1 MFVYCVFVYYYHFP
15 PQNLPPTN
23 FIRAL
28 RLLRLIRVLRLLK
41 LLSFLKNV
49 DVMIDLILATLSQGE
64 WASVRLCECECV
76 NTCHYAFHC
85 PFSRH
90 LRLTNSRLP
99 LPPVYVCGSLLSIVA
114 VECVSLR
121 RHDRHHHLRLPCVHC
136 RAGRFHGTWSEQC
149 RPLVHTS

>member
-49 DVMIDLILATLSQGE
+49 DVMIDLILATLSHGE
-64 WASVRLCECECV
+64 
-76 NTCHYAFHC
+76 
-85 PFSRH
+85 
-90 LRLTNSRLP
+90 
-99 LPPVYVCGSLLSIVA
+99 
-114 VECVSLR
+114 
-121 RHDRHHHLRLPCVHC
+121 
-136 RAGRFHGTWSEQC
+136 
-149 RPLVHTS
+149 